1 MRLLRSAQ
9 HLHDEVYVIGWG
21 MTFGNPEAMSVV
33 DFATGETL
41 MSVYLKNPMNNTYR
55 CLYFD

>member
-1 MRLLRSAQ
+1 
-9 HLHDEVYVIGWG
+9 

-41 MSVYLKNPMNNTYR
+41 MSVYLKNPANNTYR